1 MKRASHLEITATSVQ
16 TKFTLMIGTQ
26 PYPTPLHAAGS
37 NRLVTEQYEPA
48 IADFITH

>member
-1 MKRASHLEITATSVQ
+1 MKWASHLEITAISAQ
-16 TKFTLMIGTQ
+16 TKSTLMIGAQ
-26 PYPTPLHAAGS
+26 PHPTPLHAAEN

>member
-1 MKRASHLEITATSVQ
+1 
-16 TKFTLMIGTQ
+16 MIGSQ
-26 PYPTPLHAAGS
+26 PHPTPLHAAEN